1 MKEKAIVLLSGGMD
15 SVCALYDSMA
25 KYEVVLSVSFDY
37 GSKHNAKELPY
48 AEHHSKL
55 FNIEYIVIELSFM
68 EQYFESSLL
77 KGGVDIPEG
86 EYKES
91 NMKQTVVPFRNG
103 IMLSIA
109 AGLAESRGCNVIVI
123 GAHADDNT
131 VYPDCREEFISAFS
145 SAMVLGTYSKVKVY
159 APFINMNKTQ
169 IALRGKELDI
179 DFSKTWSC
187 YKGEE
192 HHCGKCGTCVQR
204 INAFKEAQISDPTTY
219 NP

>member
-15 SVCALYDSMA
+15 SVCALYDSIA
-25 KYEVVLSVSFDY
+25 KYDVLLTISFDY
-37 GSKHNAKELPY
+37 GSKHNIREIPY
-48 AEHHSKL
+48 AEYHAKL
-55 FNIEYIVIELSFM
+55 LNIKHIVIQLSFM

-77 KGGVDIPEG
+77 KGGIDIPEG
-86 EYKES
+86 EYQES

-109 AGLAESRGCNVIVI
+109 TGLAESKNCSVIVI
-123 GAHADDNT
+123 GAHADDNA
-131 VYPDCREEFISAFS
+131 VYPDCREEFIATFS
-145 SAMVLGTYSKVKVY
+145 SAATLGTYSKVKVY
-159 APFINMNKTQ
+159 APFINMDKAQ
-169 IALRGKELDI
+169 IAACGKELGV

-192 HHCGKCGTCVQR
+192 LHCGKCGTCVQR